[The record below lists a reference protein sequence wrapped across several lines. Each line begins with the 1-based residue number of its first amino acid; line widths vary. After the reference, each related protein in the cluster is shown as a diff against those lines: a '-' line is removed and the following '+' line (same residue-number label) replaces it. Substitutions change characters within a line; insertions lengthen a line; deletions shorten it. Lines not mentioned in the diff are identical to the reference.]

1 MAESISMPSSSSPQA
16 ASANQAWKVMGRDTP
31 AGKAL
36 FSLYG
41 GDHGG
46 KAVGQQFHER
56 NKEQHVKKLASGWS
70 PPVNGEWR
78 CRCSRVSGIPCLTW
92 SNGHMVTW
100 TGTVSFHLPVP
111 PPIACRGSKAS
122 MHQTSGQWF
131 PKSPHVYAAHGD
143 MRI

>member
-1 MAESISMPSSSSPQA
+1 MPSSSSPQA

-78 CRCSRVSGIPCLTW
+78 CRCSESQASPVRLTW
-92 SNGHMVTW
+92 
-100 TGTVSFHLPVP
+100 
-111 PPIACRGSKAS
+111 
-122 MHQTSGQWF
+122 
-131 PKSPHVYAAHGD
+131 
-143 MRI
+143 